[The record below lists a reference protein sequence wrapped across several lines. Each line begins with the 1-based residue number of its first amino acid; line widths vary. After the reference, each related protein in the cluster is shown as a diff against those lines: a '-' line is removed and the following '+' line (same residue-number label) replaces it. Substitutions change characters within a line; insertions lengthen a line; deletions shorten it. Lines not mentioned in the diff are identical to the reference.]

1 MKRLREIFPHS
12 NEEPT
17 HFVMT
22 KWFEDENSRGSY
34 SFPAVGGGSRG
45 KIRKERKVEE
55 GERRCRREEYLLFFF
70 FFLLFFNLLCFI
82 FLNLYLFVYADIINL
97 LEPIQTRFGMPR
109 VMFAGEATD
118 PVYYGTTHAG
128 TTSLH
133 SSLLL
138 LSFFSLSPSILHP
151 SSIAESCS
159 LVRPLMKTL
168 WHHP

>member
-55 GERRCRREEYLLFFF
+55 GERRYRREEYLLFFF
-70 FFLLFFNLLCFI
+70 FFLLFLIFFLFYFSYFVFICFCRHH
-82 FLNLYLFVYADIINL
+82 
-97 LEPIQTRFGMPR
+97 Q
-109 VMFAGEATD
+109 
-118 PVYYGTTHAG
+118 
-128 TTSLH
+128 
-133 SSLLL
+133 
-138 LSFFSLSPSILHP
+138 
-151 SSIAESCS
+151 
-159 LVRPLMKTL
+159 LVRADTDEVRDAASHVC
-168 WHHP
+168 W